1 VIALAAGLAPQLLAR
16 PLAAPALA
24 PHCRYKALSAEDG
37 LAYAVRRVDN
47 VRAPAAVLDSAVRAW
62 ARAAHPAIVRLRGI
76 TASAAGAGAGAL
88 FFAHDYYPGARTLAE
103 LYISPGACVTRA
115 ELFFAAC
122 AARRS
127 RSPYCAPTAPSS
139 RAPPPAAA

>member
-1 VIALAAGLAPQLLAR
+1 MQSR
-16 PLAAPALA
+16 
-24 PHCRYKALSAEDG
+24 RYKALSAEDG

-103 LYISPGACVTRA
+103 LYISPGACVGPSTRCRLIA
-115 ELFFAAC
+115 STL
-122 AARRS
+122 
-127 RSPYCAPTAPSS
+127 SS
-139 RAPPPAAA
+139 RARQFHSTRAAPPLLAPPPLPPAAA